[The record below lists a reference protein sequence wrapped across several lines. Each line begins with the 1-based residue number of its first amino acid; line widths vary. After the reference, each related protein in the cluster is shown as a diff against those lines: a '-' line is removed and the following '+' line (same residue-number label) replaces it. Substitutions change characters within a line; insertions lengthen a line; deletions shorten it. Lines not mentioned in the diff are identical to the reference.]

1 MPEIRTLIVDDEP
14 LARRGIRQLLSPY
27 PDLVVVG
34 ECRDGREAVRAL
46 TTLEPDLVFLDVQ
59 MPGLDG
65 LGVVRVHGAERMPVT
80 VFVTAHD
87 EFAVQAF
94 EAQALDYLV
103 KPISESRFRA
113 TVSRV
118 RERLRVND
126 ALTLAS
132 RLSALLEGPVGGAAG
147 TDSVGD
153 AALDSGP
160 SIRRTSGGRLAV
172 PTETGELLL
181 DADEIDWLEAPAP
194 AGRGQSLAI
203 REPPDGQSTGARRV
217 RLEPAPPVRCVDPG
231 DRDPLYRMQMVRRS
245 EIEAEG
251 LVAELSAASCAAGF
265 GCLVGEACAI
275 HCCLALLTV
284 ADTIVIRI
292 IVNRA

>member
-181 DADEIDWLEAPAP
+181 DADEIDWLEARDDQVVVHS
-194 AGRGQSLAI
+194 GGKRY
-203 REPPDGQSTGARRV
+203 RV
-217 RLEPAPPVRCVDPG
+217 RE
-231 DRDPLYRMQMVRRS
+231 S
-245 EIEAEG
+245 
-251 LVAELSAASCAAGF
+251 LSALERRLDPAWFCRVHRSAIVRLDRVREVTTVASGRA
-265 GCLVGEACAI
+265 
-275 HCCLALLTV
+275 ALLVMEDGASV
-284 ADTIVIRI
+284 AVSRRRLAR
-292 IVNRA
+292 VRSLLRSPSRPA